1 MKRFAILT
9 SVLALAACGGGS
21 GGVGDGLTP
30 AQREA
35 VESNKQI
42 TGMLTYIETD
52 DSGNTLNSRSAT
64 TRGSGVRQIA
74 GSYDL
79 SNIGFA
85 SIDEDFEDV
94 GNPEDNF
101 HFVVDENK
109 KIIGIDMDLSELDDY
124 PEDGPEY
131 FERVGNTKR
140 FAGLVKIGP
149 SWVDAELDYNSL
161 GKDVEL
167 RYSDFGYLA
176 VIDSATG
183 EEQQHVVF
191 MGGYDDAKK
200 IDKEDINTSTTF
212 NGSATV
218 SVVAVRDGENSGK
231 FLNLDTS
238 DAKLVFNQGGAQPV
252 STLTANFDN
261 WYDIEYTESGDNKS
275 IAFSN
280 YHNNDGDEDFRMIS
294 DTGTGV
300 VLDNSV
306 VNKLNSEIHYYG
318 DNGTPSEAVG
328 LIQMRDCGGVACT
341 NNYDTEQEVRMNLG
355 FGGKVN

>member
-1 MKRFAILT
+1 MKKLFVLR
-9 SVLALAACGGGS
+9 SVLALTACGGGS
-21 GGVGDGLTP
+21 GGVSDGLTP

-52 DSGNTLNSRSAT
+52 GSGNTLNSRSSS
-64 TRGSGVRQIA
+64 TRESGTVRGA

-79 SNIGFA
+79 SNISFA
-85 SIDEDFEDV
+85 GIDEDFEDV

-109 KIIGIDMDLSELDDY
+109 KIIGIDMGLSEVDDY

-131 FERVGNTKR
+131 FERNGNTKR
-140 FAGLVKIGP
+140 FTGLVKSGAN
-149 SWVDAELDYNSL
+149 WVDAELEYNSF

-200 IDKEDINTSTTF
+200 IDKEDINASTTF

-218 SVVAVRDGENSGK
+218 SVVAVRGGEDSGK

-238 DAKLVFNQGGAQPV
+238 DARLVFNQEG

-280 YHNNDGDEDFRMIS
+280 YHNNNGDDDFRMIS
-294 DTGTGV
+294 DTGSGV
-300 VLDNSV
+300 VLDNSAF
-306 VNKLNSEIHYYG
+306 NKLNSEIHYYG

-341 NNYDTEQEVRMNLG
+341 NNYNEEQEVRMNLG
-355 FGGKVN
+355 FGGKTN